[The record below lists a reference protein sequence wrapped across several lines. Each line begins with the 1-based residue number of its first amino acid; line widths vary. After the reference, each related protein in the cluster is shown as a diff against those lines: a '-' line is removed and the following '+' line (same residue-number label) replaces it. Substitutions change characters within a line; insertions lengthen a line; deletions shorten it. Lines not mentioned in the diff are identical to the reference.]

1 MVNPVQT
8 QKQLE
13 CASVLSTL
21 QEAYGPANWRIGY
34 EPISELV
41 FTILTQNTSDRNA
54 ERAFAKLTTHFPSMD
69 QILHASVGE
78 IKPLI
83 AEAGLSNIKAPRIK
97 NALETIKDRRG
108 SLDLWFLKSVTP
120 QQAKEW
126 LMSIDGVGPKTAAV
140 VLCLS
145 LGVPAL
151 PVDTHVLR
159 VSKRLG
165 LIESHISAEKAHVLL
180 ETLVRPSDMLE
191 FHMQII
197 RHGRTVCHSRSPQC
211 QVCPLSSS
219 CTYAKD
225 FSLNS

>member
-1 MVNPVQT
+1 M
-8 QKQLE
+8 E
-13 CASVLSTL
+13 CASVLSVL

-34 EPISELV
+34 EPVSELV

-54 ERAFAKLTTHFPSMD
+54 ERAFTKLTAHFPNMN
-69 QILHASVGE
+69 QLLHAGVDE
-78 IKPLI
+78 IKSLI

-97 NALETIKDRRG
+97 NALITIMERRG
-108 SLDLWFLKSVTP
+108 SLDLWFLKTMTP
-120 QQAKEW
+120 QHAKEW
-126 LMSIDGVGPKTAAV
+126 LMSIAGVGPKTASV

-165 LIESHISAEKAHVLL
+165 LIEPGISAEKAHLIL
-180 ETLVRPSDMLE
+180 EALVRPSDMLE

-197 RHGRTVCHSRSPQC
+197 RHGRTICHSRSPQC
-211 QVCPLSSS
+211 SVCPLAFN
-219 CTYAKD
+219 CTYATD
-225 FSLNS
+225 MSLKG

>member
-21 QEAYGPANWRIGY
+21 QEAYGPANWRMGY

-54 ERAFAKLTTHFPSMD
+54 ERAFAKLTTHFLSMD
-69 QILHASVGE
+69 QILHASVAE

-145 LGVPAL
+145 LGV
-151 PVDTHVLR
+151 
-159 VSKRLG
+159 
-165 LIESHISAEKAHVLL
+165 IESHISAEKAHVLL